1 MGAWAFLNIL
11 GEFLL
16 KMKGYTRERERE
28 REQKMGHRMIEHA
41 ATPSL
46 VTAI

>member
-1 MGAWAFLNIL
+1 MGAWVFSNIL

-28 REQKMGHRMIEHA
+28 REQKMGHRMIAHDA
-41 ATPSL
+41 APL
-46 VTAI
+46 

>member
-28 REQKMGHRMIEHA
+28 QKMGHRMIEHA